1 MRIEV
6 NGKPVETAAAT
17 LGALLDELGYGEQK
31 VATAL
36 NRQFVR
42 AADRRQTA
50 LAPGDSIE
58 VVMPRQG
65 G

>member
-1 MRIEV
+1 MQIAV
-6 NGKPVETAAAT
+6 NGKPVEVKAAT
-17 LGALLDELGYGEQK
+17 LAALLDELDYGEQK

-36 NRQFVR
+36 NKQFVR
-42 AADRRQTA
+42 AADRVATKLKA
-50 LAPGDSIE
+50 GDAVE

>member
-6 NGKPVETAAAT
+6 NGKPVDVTPGSLA
-17 LGALLDELGYGEQK
+17 ALLEELEYGEQK
-31 VATAL
+31 VATAV

-42 AADRRQTA
+42 AADRAKTV
-50 LAPGDSIE
+50 LKPGDAVE

>member
-6 NGKPVETAAAT
+6 NGKPIDTSAAT
-17 LGALLDELGYGEQK
+17 LEALLDELGYRGQK
-31 VATAL
+31 AATAL

-42 AADRRQTA
+42 AADRATTA
-50 LAPGDSIE
+50 IAPGDAIE

>member
-42 AADRRQTA
+42 AADRRQTT